1 MNNILIVDH
10 VSLISTSKPRDM
22 ENIFLKMNNIRVIY
36 KKRNNRRYKLI
47 KLFNISETR

>member
-1 MNNILIVDH
+1 MSDIMIIDH

-36 KKRNNRRYKLI
+36 KKRNNRRFKLI
-47 KLFNISETR
+47 KIFNISETR

>member
-1 MNNILIVDH
+1 MNNILIVDY

-47 KLFNISETR
+47 KLFNINETR